1 MKYAAKHSRID
12 MSKTLKAIAIAFWH
26 PLRSRLSTFKL
37 VSGVVVALLMSF
49 VFYFFSCAMLEAFRV
64 MTVTP
69 EYDIWVPSE
78 KERSFYQLFF
88 AFVSVVFA
96 QSFCLAYWFDGPR
109 RFFEQRHR
117 SAVQIVNGQRNLN
130 WYFLH
135 WFAKVLLCWFCIFS
149 FPGAFYAFSLYPD
162 FKHLFIL
169 LIIVLFLHPWVAM
182 RQAFKRKTLKWMA
195 LSAALVTILAFGMSR
210 INVIDYKS
218 LENVFLSRNV
228 PHRYSLELPETD
240 ALEKVEHATLSQNA
254 YLVQSKD
261 NTESKCSII
270 VDGKTVDLEAFSES
284 MEDWRLCHNE
294 ADIPLL
300 SCRLNID
307 KKVKMK
313 EVDEVRQALADMR
326 FYRIQYAVVPRRR
339 ELDVRY
345 YTFLSLH
352 TLRIPVRFMD
362 DSLYQK
368 WIVDVSEIPNQI
380 VVMPKGIGTFEING
394 VTTEGKE
401 CKARFKDLIRQ
412 DLDYIIRFK
421 VDDEMLYGDY
431 INVMA
436 SAMEALNDLKEEY
449 ALERYLKH
457 WNQISSDEKVKEI
470 NEHLPFRFFEES
482 EMVIQK

>member
-1 MKYAAKHSRID
+1 MKRI
-12 MSKTLKAIAIAFWH
+12 LKAMATAFWN

-37 VSGVVVALLMSF
+37 VSGVVMALLMSF
-49 VFYFFSCAMLEAFRV
+49 VFYFFSCAMLEAFRL
-64 MTVTP
+64 MTVTL
-69 EYDIWVPSE
+69 EFDIWVPSE

-88 AFVSVVFA
+88 AFVSTLLA

-109 RFFEQRHR
+109 RFFERGHR

-130 WYFLH
+130 WYFLY
-135 WFAKVLLCWFCIFS
+135 WFAKVFLCWFCIFS

-169 LIIVLFLHPWVAM
+169 IIIVLFLHPWVTM
-182 RQAFKRKTLKWMA
+182 RLAYKRKTLKWMA
-195 LSAALVTILAFGMSR
+195 LSAVLVTVLAYSLSR
-210 INVIDYKS
+210 INVVDYKS
-218 LENVFLSRNV
+218 LENAFLTRNIPYV
-228 PHRYSLELPETD
+228 YDLELPETET
-240 ALEKVEHATLSQNA
+240 LEKVEHATLSKNA

-261 NTESKCSII
+261 KTESKCLIV
-270 VDGKTVDLEAFSES
+270 VDGKTVDLKAFSES

-300 SCRLNID
+300 TCCLNID

-313 EVDEVRQALADMR
+313 DVDEVRQALADMR

-352 TLRIPVRFMD
+352 TLRIPVRFLD

-412 DLDYIIRFK
+412 DLNYIIRFK

>member
-1 MKYAAKHSRID
+1 MAN
-12 MSKTLKAIAIAFWH
+12 AFWH

-69 EYDIWVPSE
+69 EYDIWVLGE
-78 KERSFYQLFF
+78 KERAFYQLFF
-88 AFVSVVFA
+88 AFVSVILA
-96 QSFCLAYWFDGPR
+96 QSFCLVYWFDGPR
-109 RFFEQRHR
+109 RIFERRHH
-117 SAVQIVNGQRNLN
+117 SAVRIVNEQRNLN
-130 WYFLH
+130 WYFLC

-182 RQAFKRKTLKWMA
+182 RLAFKRKTMKWMA
-195 LSAALVTILAFGMSR
+195 LSAVLVTILAFGMSR
-210 INVIDYKS
+210 INVFDYEK
-218 LENVFLSRNV
+218 LENTFLSRNV
-228 PHRYSLELPETD
+228 YHSYGLELPETD
-240 ALEKVEHATLSQNA
+240 VVEKVEHASLCQNV
-254 YLVQSKD
+254 YLVLSKD
-261 NTESKCSII
+261 EADTTALLV
-270 VDGKTVDLEAFSES
+270 VDGETVDLKGLSEKMEA
-284 MEDWRLCHNE
+284 WRSCHNE

-300 SCRLNID
+300 TCRLNID

-313 EVDEVRQALADMR
+313 DVEEVLQVLADIR
-326 FYRIQYAVVPRRR
+326 LYRISYAVVPRHH

-345 YTFLSLH
+345 YYFLSFP
-352 TLRIPVRFMD
+352 TMRMPVRIYG
-362 DSLYQK
+362 DSIYQSR
-368 WIVDVSEIPNQI
+368 VEVVGEIPNQI
-380 VVMPKGIGTFEING
+380 VVTPLGSETYDING
-394 VTTEGKE
+394 AMVEGSG
-401 CKARFKDLIRQ
+401 CKLVLKGLIQQ

-470 NEHLPFRFFEES
+470 NAHLPFRFFEES

>member
-1 MKYAAKHSRID
+1 MNG
-12 MSKTLKAIAIAFWH
+12 TLKAMATAFWH

-49 VFYFFSCAMLEAFRV
+49 VFYFFSCAMLEAFRL

-69 EYDIWVPSE
+69 EFDIWVPSE

-88 AFVSVVFA
+88 AFVSTLLA

-109 RFFEQRHR
+109 RFFERGHR

-130 WYFLH
+130 WYFLY
-135 WFAKVLLCWFCIFS
+135 WFAKVFLCWFCIFS
-149 FPGAFYAFSLYPD
+149 FPGAFYAFSLYPG

-169 LIIVLFLHPWVAM
+169 LIIVLFMHPWVAM
-182 RQAFKRKTLKWMA
+182 RQAFKRKTVKWMA
-195 LSAALVTILAFGMSR
+195 LSAVLVAVLAFGMSR
-210 INVIDYKS
+210 INVVDYKS
-218 LENVFLSRNV
+218 LDNAFLSRNV
-228 PHRYSLELPETD
+228 PHRYSLELPETET
-240 ALEKVEHATLSQNA
+240 LEKVEHATLSKNA

-261 NTESKCSII
+261 KTESKCLIV
-270 VDGKTVDLEAFSES
+270 VDGKTVDLKAFSES

-294 ADIPLL
+294 ADFPLL
-300 SCRLNID
+300 NCRLNID

-313 EVDEVRQALADMR
+313 DVDEVRQALADMR

-352 TLRIPVRFMD
+352 TLRIPVRFLD

-412 DLDYIIRFK
+412 DLNYIIRFK

-431 INVMA
+431 ITVMA

-449 ALERYLKH
+449 AMERYLKH
-457 WNQISSDEKVKEI
+457 WAQLYPEEEEEVYYRF
-470 NEHLPFRFFEES
+470 PFRFFED
-482 EMVIQK
+482 K

>member
-1 MKYAAKHSRID
+1 MNR
-12 MSKTLKAIAIAFWH
+12 TLKAMATAFWH

-37 VSGVVVALLMSF
+37 VSGVVMALLMSF
-49 VFYFFSCAMLEAFRV
+49 VFYFFSCAMLEAFRL

-69 EYDIWVPSE
+69 EFDIWVPSE

-109 RFFEQRHR
+109 RFFERGHR

-130 WYFLH
+130 WYFLY

-182 RQAFKRKTLKWMA
+182 RQAFKRKTVKWMA
-195 LSAALVTILAFGMSR
+195 LSAALVTVLAFGMSR
-210 INVIDYKS
+210 INVVDFKS
-218 LENVFLSRNV
+218 LDNTFLSRNV
-228 PHRYSLELPETD
+228 PHRYNLELPETD
-240 ALEKVEHATLSQNA
+240 AVLKMQRAWLSKIV
-254 YLVQSKD
+254 YLVQDKD
-261 NTESKCSII
+261 EPEPQCLVI
-270 VDGKTVDLEAFSES
+270 VDGKIMDLPTFSGS

-300 SCRLNID
+300 TCCLNID

-313 EVDEVRQALADMR
+313 DVDEVLQVLADIR
-326 FYRIQYAVVPRRR
+326 FYRIQYAVVPKHR

-345 YTFLSLH
+345 YNFLALN
-352 TLRIPVRFMD
+352 TMRLPIRFHG
-362 DSLYQK
+362 DSIYQR
-368 WIVDVSEIPNQI
+368 WVEGVGEIPNQI
-380 VVMPKGIGTFEING
+380 IVTSLGAETYDVNGTL
-394 VTTEGKE
+394 VEGTE
-401 CKARFKDLIRQ
+401 CKTVFKDLIRQ
-412 DLDYIIRFK
+412 DLNYIIRFK
-421 VDDEMLYGDY
+421 VDDEMLYGEY
-431 INVMA
+431 ITVMA

-449 ALERYLKH
+449 AMERYLKH
-457 WNQISSDEKVKEI
+457 WDQLYPDEEEEI
-470 NEHLPFRFFEES
+470 YYRFQFRFFEE
-482 EMVIQK
+482 K

>member
-1 MKYAAKHSRID
+1 MNRV
-12 MSKTLKAIAIAFWH
+12 LKAMAAAFWH

-49 VFYFFSCAMLEAFRV
+49 VFYFFSCAMLEAFRL
-64 MTVTP
+64 MTLTP

-117 SAVQIVNGQRNLN
+117 SSVQIVNGQRNLN
-130 WYFLH
+130 WYFLY
-135 WFAKVLLCWFCIFS
+135 WFAKVLLCWFCIFG

-162 FKHLFIL
+162 FKHLFVL

-182 RQAFKRKTLKWMA
+182 RQAFKRKTVKWMA

-210 INVIDYKS
+210 INVVDYKS
-218 LENVFLSRNV
+218 LDNTFLSRNV
-228 PHRYSLELPETD
+228 PHRYSLELPETE
-240 ALEKVEHATLSQNA
+240 AVEKVEHAMLSKNV
-254 YLVQSKD
+254 YVVQSKD
-261 NTESKCSII
+261 NTEPKCLIV
-270 VDGKTVDLEAFSES
+270 VDGKTVDLKAFSGS

-313 EVDEVRQALADMR
+313 DVDEVRQALADMR

-368 WIVDVSEIPNQI
+368 WIVDVSVIPNQI

-412 DLDYIIRFK
+412 DLNYIIRFK

>member
-1 MKYAAKHSRID
+1 MNR
-12 MSKTLKAIAIAFWH
+12 TLKAMAAAFWH

-37 VSGVVVALLMSF
+37 VSGVVMALLLSF

-64 MTVTP
+64 MTLTP

-130 WYFLH
+130 WYFLS
-135 WFAKVLLCWFCIFS
+135 WFAKVIFGWFIFLS
-149 FPGAFYAFSLYPD
+149 IPGGFYAFSLYPD
-162 FKHLFIL
+162 FKHLFVL

-182 RQAFKRKTLKWMA
+182 RQAFKRKTVKWMS

-210 INVIDYKS
+210 INMVDYKS
-218 LENVFLSRNV
+218 LENAFLTRNV
-228 PHRYSLELPETD
+228 PHRYGLELPETE
-240 ALEKVEHATLSQNA
+240 AVEKVENAMLSKNV
-254 YLVQSKD
+254 YVVQSKD
-261 NTESKCSII
+261 NAEPKCLIV
-270 VDGKTVDLEAFSES
+270 VDGKTVDLKEFSGS

-294 ADIPLL
+294 ADFPLL
-300 SCRLNID
+300 NCRLNID

-313 EVDEVRQALADMR
+313 DVDEVLQALADIR
-326 FYRIQYAVVPRRR
+326 FYRIQYAAVPKHR

-345 YTFLSLH
+345 YNFLALH
-352 TLRIPVRFMD
+352 AMRLPIRFYG
-362 DSLYQK
+362 DSIYQQ
-368 WIVDVSEIPNQI
+368 WVEGVGEIPNQI
-380 VVMPKGIGTFEING
+380 IVTSLGAETYDVNGTL
-394 VTTEGKE
+394 VEGAE
-401 CKARFKDLIRQ
+401 CKTIFKELIRQ
-412 DLDYIIRFK
+412 NLDYIIRFK

-436 SAMEALNDLKEEY
+436 LAMEALNDLKEEY

>member
-1 MKYAAKHSRID
+1 MNR
-12 MSKTLKAIAIAFWH
+12 TVKAMANAFWH

-49 VFYFFSCAMLEAFRV
+49 VFYFFSCAMLEAFRL

-88 AFVSVVFA
+88 AFVSTLLA

-109 RFFEQRHR
+109 RVFERGHR

-130 WYFLH
+130 WYFLS
-135 WFAKVLLCWFCIFS
+135 WFAKVIFGWFIFLS
-149 FPGAFYAFSLYPD
+149 IPDGFYAFSLYPD

-182 RQAFKRKTLKWMA
+182 RQAFKRKTVKWMA
-195 LSAALVTILAFGMSR
+195 LSAVLVTVLAFGMSR
-210 INVIDYKS
+210 INVVDYKS
-218 LENVFLSRNV
+218 LDNAFLSRNV
-228 PHRYSLELPETD
+228 PYVYGLELPETE
-240 ALEKVEHATLSQNA
+240 ALEKVESATLSKNA

-261 NTESKCSII
+261 KTDPKCLMI
-270 VDGKTVDLEAFSES
+270 VDGKTVDLKAFSES

-294 ADIPLL
+294 AEIPLL
-300 SCRLNID
+300 NCRLNID

-313 EVDEVRQALADMR
+313 DVDEVRQALADMR
-326 FYRIQYAVVPRRR
+326 FYRVQYAVVPRHR

-352 TLRIPVRFMD
+352 TQRLPVRFLG

-368 WIVDVSEIPNQI
+368 WIEDVSEIPNQV
-380 VVMPKGIGTFEING
+380 VVMSKGTGTFEING
-394 VTTEGKE
+394 VMTEGRG
-401 CKARFKDLIRQ
+401 CKARFRELIQQ
-412 DLDYIIRFK
+412 DLNYIIRFK
-421 VDDEMLYGDY
+421 VDEELLYGDY
-431 INVMA
+431 MEIVT
-436 SAMEALNDLKEEY
+436 SAMEALNELKDEY
-449 ALERYLKH
+449 AMEKFSKH
-457 WNQISSDEKVKEI
+457 WDQLRS
-470 NEHLPFRFFEES
+470 NEEEEVYYRFPCRFFEE
-482 EMVIQK
+482 K

>member
-1 MKYAAKHSRID
+1 MKRV
-12 MSKTLKAIAIAFWH
+12 LKAMAAAFWH

-49 VFYFFSCAMLEAFRV
+49 VFYFFSCAMLEAFRL

-69 EYDIWVPSE
+69 EFDIWVPSE

-88 AFVSVVFA
+88 AFVSTLLA

-109 RFFEQRHR
+109 RFFERGHR

-130 WYFLH
+130 WYFLY
-135 WFAKVLLCWFCIFS
+135 WFAKVFLCWFCIFS
-149 FPGAFYAFSLYPD
+149 FPGAFYAFSLYPG

-169 LIIVLFLHPWVAM
+169 LIIVLFMHPWVAM
-182 RQAFKRKTLKWMA
+182 RQAFKRKTVKWMA
-195 LSAALVTILAFGMSR
+195 LSAVLVAVLAFGMSR
-210 INVIDYKS
+210 INVVDYKS
-218 LENVFLSRNV
+218 LDNAFLSRNV
-228 PHRYSLELPETD
+228 PHRYSLELPETET
-240 ALEKVEHATLSQNA
+240 LEKVEHATLSKNA

-261 NTESKCSII
+261 KTESKCLIV
-270 VDGKTVDLEAFSES
+270 VDGKTVDLKAFSES

-294 ADIPLL
+294 ADFPLL
-300 SCRLNID
+300 NCRLNID

-313 EVDEVRQALADMR
+313 DVDEVRQALADMR

-352 TLRIPVRFMD
+352 TLRIPVRFLD

-412 DLDYIIRFK
+412 DLNYIIRFK

-431 INVMA
+431 ITVMA

-449 ALERYLKH
+449 AMERYLKH
-457 WNQISSDEKVKEI
+457 WAQLYPEEEEEVYYRF
-470 NEHLPFRFFEES
+470 PFRFFED
-482 EMVIQK
+482 K

>member
-1 MKYAAKHSRID
+1 MNRV
-12 MSKTLKAIAIAFWH
+12 LKAMATVFWH

-49 VFYFFSCAMLEAFRV
+49 VFYFFSCAMLEAFRL

-69 EYDIWVPSE
+69 EYDIWVPSA

-88 AFVSVVFA
+88 AFVSTLLA

-109 RFFEQRHR
+109 KFFGRRHR
-117 SAVQIVNGQRNLN
+117 SAIQIVNGQRNLN
-130 WYFLH
+130 WYFLS
-135 WFAKVLLCWFCIFS
+135 WFAKVVLVWFIVLG

-169 LIIVLFLHPWVAM
+169 IIIVLFLHPWVTM
-182 RQAFKRKTLKWMA
+182 RLAYKRKTLKWMA
-195 LSAALVTILAFGMSR
+195 LSAVLVTVLAYSLSR
-210 INVIDYKS
+210 INVVDYKS
-218 LENVFLSRNV
+218 LENAFLTRNIPYV
-228 PHRYSLELPETD
+228 YDLELPETET
-240 ALEKVEHATLSQNA
+240 LEKVERAMLSKNA

-261 NTESKCSII
+261 KTESKCLIV
-270 VDGKTVDLEAFSES
+270 VDGKTVDLKAFSES

-300 SCRLNID
+300 NCRLNID

-313 EVDEVRQALADMR
+313 DVDEVRQALADMR
-326 FYRIQYAVVPRRR
+326 FYRVQYAVVPRHR

-352 TLRIPVRFMD
+352 TQRLPVRFLG

-368 WIVDVSEIPNQI
+368 WIEDVSEIPNQI
-380 VVMPKGIGTFEING
+380 VVMPKETGTFEING

-401 CKARFKDLIRQ
+401 CKAKFRDLIQQ
-412 DLDYIIRFK
+412 DLNYIIRFK
-421 VDDEMLYGDY
+421 VDEEMLYSDY
-431 INVMA
+431 ITVMA

-449 ALERYLKH
+449 AMERYLKH
-457 WNQISSDEKVKEI
+457 WVQLYPEEEEEVYYRF
-470 NEHLPFRFFEES
+470 PFRFFEE
-482 EMVIQK
+482 K

>member
-1 MKYAAKHSRID
+1 MNRV
-12 MSKTLKAIAIAFWH
+12 LKAMAAAFWH

-37 VSGVVVALLMSF
+37 VSGVVMALLMSF
-49 VFYFFSCAMLEAFRV
+49 VFYFFSCAMLEAFRL

-69 EYDIWVPSE
+69 EFDIWVPSE

-117 SAVQIVNGQRNLN
+117 WAVQIVNGQRNLN
-130 WYFLH
+130 WYFLY

-149 FPGAFYAFSLYPD
+149 FPGAFYAFSLYPG

-169 LIIVLFLHPWVAM
+169 LIIVLFMHPWVAM
-182 RQAFKRKTLKWMA
+182 RQAFKRKTVKWMA
-195 LSAALVTILAFGMSR
+195 LSAVLVAVLAFGMSR
-210 INVIDYKS
+210 INVVDYKS
-218 LENVFLSRNV
+218 LDNAFLSRNV
-228 PHRYSLELPETD
+228 PHRYSLELPETET
-240 ALEKVEHATLSQNA
+240 LEKVEHATLSKNA

-261 NTESKCSII
+261 KTESKCLIV
-270 VDGKTVDLEAFSES
+270 VDGKTVDLKAFSES

-294 ADIPLL
+294 ADFPLL
-300 SCRLNID
+300 NCRLNID

-313 EVDEVRQALADMR
+313 DVDEVRQALADMR

-352 TLRIPVRFMD
+352 SLRIPVRFLD

-412 DLDYIIRFK
+412 DLNYIIRFK

-431 INVMA
+431 ITVMA

-449 ALERYLKH
+449 AMERYLKH
-457 WNQISSDEKVKEI
+457 WAQLYPEEEEEVYYRF
-470 NEHLPFRFFEES
+470 PFRFFED
-482 EMVIQK
+482 K

>member
-1 MKYAAKHSRID
+1 MNRI
-12 MSKTLKAIAIAFWH
+12 LKAMANAFWH

-37 VSGVVVALLMSF
+37 VSGVVMALLMSF

-64 MTVTP
+64 MTLTP
-69 EYDIWVPSE
+69 EYDIWVPSK

-130 WYFLH
+130 WYFLS
-135 WFAKVLLCWFCIFS
+135 WFAKVIFGWFIFLS
-149 FPGAFYAFSLYPD
+149 IPGGFYAFSLYPD
-162 FKHLFIL
+162 FKHLFVL

-182 RQAFKRKTLKWMA
+182 RQAFKRKTVKWMS

-210 INVIDYKS
+210 INMVDYKS
-218 LENVFLSRNV
+218 LDNTFLSQNV
-228 PHRYSLELPETD
+228 PHRYGLELPETE
-240 ALEKVEHATLSQNA
+240 AVEKVEHAMLSKNV
-254 YLVQSKD
+254 YVVQSKD
-261 NTESKCSII
+261 NAEPKCLI
-270 VDGKTVDLEAFSES
+270 VVDDKTVDLKEFSGS

-313 EVDEVRQALADMR
+313 DVDEVLQALADIR
-326 FYRIQYAVVPRRR
+326 FYRIQFAVVPRHRL
-339 ELDVRY
+339 LDVRY
-345 YTFLSLH
+345 YNFLALN
-352 TLRIPVRFMD
+352 TMRLPIRFYG
-362 DSLYQK
+362 DSIYQR
-368 WIVDVSEIPNQI
+368 WVEGVGEIPNQI
-380 VVMPKGIGTFEING
+380 IVTSLGAETYDVNGTL
-394 VTTEGKE
+394 VEGTE
-401 CKARFKDLIRQ
+401 CKTIFKDLIQQ

-431 INVMA
+431 ITVMA

-470 NEHLPFRFFEES
+470 NEHLPFRFFEE
-482 EMVIQK
+482 K

>member
-1 MKYAAKHSRID
+1 MKR
-12 MSKTLKAIAIAFWH
+12 TLKAMATAFWH

-49 VFYFFSCAMLEAFRV
+49 VFYFFSCAMLEAFRL

-69 EYDIWVPSE
+69 EFDIWVPSE

-88 AFVSVVFA
+88 AFVSTLLA

-109 RFFEQRHR
+109 RFFERGHR

-130 WYFLH
+130 WYFLY
-135 WFAKVLLCWFCIFS
+135 WFAKVFLCWFCIFS

-182 RQAFKRKTLKWMA
+182 RQAFKRKTVKWMA
-195 LSAALVTILAFGMSR
+195 LSAVLVAVLAFGMSR
-210 INVIDYKS
+210 INVVDYKS
-218 LENVFLSRNV
+218 LENAFLTRNV
-228 PHRYSLELPETD
+228 PHRYGLELPETET
-240 ALEKVEHATLSQNA
+240 LEKVEHATLSKNA

-261 NTESKCSII
+261 KTESKCLIV
-270 VDGKTVDLEAFSES
+270 VDGKTVDLKEFSGS

-294 ADIPLL
+294 ADFPLL
-300 SCRLNID
+300 NCRLNID

-313 EVDEVRQALADMR
+313 DVDEVRQALADMR

-352 TLRIPVRFMD
+352 TLRIPVRFLD

-412 DLDYIIRFK
+412 DLNYIIRFK

-431 INVMA
+431 ITVMA

-449 ALERYLKH
+449 AMERYLKH
-457 WNQISSDEKVKEI
+457 WAQLYPEEEEEVYYRF
-470 NEHLPFRFFEES
+470 PFRFFED
-482 EMVIQK
+482 K

>member
-1 MKYAAKHSRID
+1 MKRI
-12 MSKTLKAIAIAFWH
+12 LKAMATAFWH

-37 VSGVVVALLMSF
+37 VSGVVMALLMSF
-49 VFYFFSCAMLEAFRV
+49 VFYFFSCAMLEAFRL

-69 EYDIWVPSE
+69 EFDIWVPSE

-88 AFVSVVFA
+88 AFVSTLLA

-109 RFFEQRHR
+109 RFFERGHR

-130 WYFLH
+130 WYFLY
-135 WFAKVLLCWFCIFS
+135 WFAKVFLCWFCIFS

-169 LIIVLFLHPWVAM
+169 IIIVLFLHPWVTM
-182 RQAFKRKTLKWMA
+182 RLAYKRKTLKWMA
-195 LSAALVTILAFGMSR
+195 LSAVLVTVLAYSLSR
-210 INVIDYKS
+210 INVVDYKS
-218 LENVFLSRNV
+218 LENAFLTRNIPYV
-228 PHRYSLELPETD
+228 YDLELPETET
-240 ALEKVEHATLSQNA
+240 LEKVEHATLSKNA

-261 NTESKCSII
+261 KTESKCLIV
-270 VDGKTVDLEAFSES
+270 VDGKTVDLKAFSES

-294 ADIPLL
+294 ADFPLL
-300 SCRLNID
+300 NCRLNID

-313 EVDEVRQALADMR
+313 DVDEVRQALADMR

-352 TLRIPVRFMD
+352 TLRIPVRFLD

-412 DLDYIIRFK
+412 DLNYIIRFK

>member
-1 MKYAAKHSRID
+1 MNR
-12 MSKTLKAIAIAFWH
+12 TLKAMATAFWH

-64 MTVTP
+64 MTVTS

-130 WYFLH
+130 WYFLS
-135 WFAKVLLCWFCIFS
+135 WFAKVIFGWFIFLS
-149 FPGAFYAFSLYPD
+149 IPGGFYAFSLYPD

-182 RQAFKRKTLKWMA
+182 RQAFKRKTVKWMA
-195 LSAALVTILAFGMSR
+195 LSAVLVTVFAFGMSK
-210 INVIDYKS
+210 INVVDYKS
-218 LENVFLSRNV
+218 LDNTFLSRNV

-240 ALEKVEHATLSQNA
+240 AVLKMQHATLSKNA

-261 NTESKCSII
+261 KTESKCLIV
-270 VDGKTVDLEAFSES
+270 VDGKTVDLNAFSES

-313 EVDEVRQALADMR
+313 DVDEVLQALADIR
-326 FYRIQYAVVPRRR
+326 FYRIQYAAVPKHR

-345 YTFLSLH
+345 YNFLALH
-352 TLRIPVRFMD
+352 AMRLPIRFYG
-362 DSLYQK
+362 DSIYQQ
-368 WIVDVSEIPNQI
+368 WVEGVGEIPNQI
-380 VVMPKGIGTFEING
+380 IVTSLGAETYDVNGTL
-394 VTTEGKE
+394 VEGTE
-401 CKARFKDLIRQ
+401 CKTIFKDLIRQ
-412 DLDYIIRFK
+412 DLNYIIRFK
-421 VDDEMLYGDY
+421 VDDEMLYGEY
-431 INVMA
+431 ITVMA

-482 EMVIQK
+482 EIVIQK

>member
-1 MKYAAKHSRID
+1 MNRV
-12 MSKTLKAIAIAFWH
+12 LKAMAAAFWH

-88 AFVSVVFA
+88 SFVSVVFA

-117 SAVQIVNGQRNLN
+117 WAVQIVNGQRNLN
-130 WYFLH
+130 WYFLY

-182 RQAFKRKTLKWMA
+182 RQAFKRKTVKWIA
-195 LSAALVTILAFGMSR
+195 LSAALVTVLAFGMSR
-210 INVIDYKS
+210 INVVDYKS
-218 LENVFLSRNV
+218 LEIAFLSRNV
-228 PHRYSLELPETD
+228 PHQYGLELPETEAVEKSEHH
-240 ALEKVEHATLSQNA
+240 ALSHDV

-261 NTESKCSII
+261 EVDLKCLLV
-270 VDGKTVDLEAFSES
+270 VDGETVDSQTFSEK
-284 MEDWRLCHNE
+284 MEEWRSRFGE
-294 ADIPLL
+294 YDFPLL
-300 SCRLNID
+300 TCRLSID

-313 EVDEVRQALADMR
+313 DVDEVLQALADIR
-326 FYRIQYAVVPRRR
+326 FYRIQYAAVPKHR
-339 ELDVRY
+339 ELNVRY
-345 YTFLSLH
+345 YNFLALH
-352 TLRIPVRFMD
+352 AMRLPIRFYG
-362 DSLYQK
+362 DSIYQQ
-368 WIVDVSEIPNQI
+368 WVEGVGEIPNQI
-380 VVMPKGIGTFEING
+380 IVTSLGAETYDVNGTL
-394 VTTEGKE
+394 VEGAE
-401 CKARFKDLIRQ
+401 CKTIFKELIRQ
-412 DLDYIIRFK
+412 NLDYIIRFK

-431 INVMA
+431 ITVMA
-436 SAMEALNDLKEEY
+436 SVREALNELKDEY
-449 ALERYLKH
+449 AIEKYLKH
-457 WNQISSDEKVKEI
+457 WEQLYPDEEEEI
-470 NEHLPFRFFEES
+470 YYRFPFRFFEE
-482 EMVIQK
+482 K

>member
-1 MKYAAKHSRID
+1 
-12 MSKTLKAIAIAFWH
+12 MSGVLKAIATVFWH

-49 VFYFFSCAMLEAFRV
+49 VFYFFSCAMLEAFRL
-64 MTVTP
+64 MTVTL

-88 AFVSVVFA
+88 AFVSVILA

-109 RFFEQRHR
+109 RVFERGHR

-130 WYFLH
+130 WYFLY

-149 FPGAFYAFSLYPD
+149 FPGSFYAFSLYPD

-182 RQAFKRKTLKWMA
+182 RQAFKRKTVKWMA
-195 LSAALVTILAFGMSR
+195 LSAVLVTVLAFGMSR
-210 INVIDYKS
+210 INVVDYKS
-218 LENVFLSRNV
+218 LDNAFLSRNV
-228 PHRYSLELPETD
+228 PHRYSLELPETE
-240 ALEKVEHATLSQNA
+240 ALEKVEHATLSKNA

-261 NTESKCSII
+261 KTESKCLIV
-270 VDGKTVDLEAFSES
+270 VDGKTVDLKAFSES

-313 EVDEVRQALADMR
+313 DVDEVRQALADMR
-326 FYRIQYAVVPRRR
+326 FYRVQYAVVPRHR

-345 YTFLSLH
+345 YAFLSLH
-352 TLRIPVRFMD
+352 PQRIPVRFLG

-368 WIVDVSEIPNQI
+368 WIEDVSDIPNQI
-380 VVMPKGIGTFEING
+380 VVMPKGTGTFEING
-394 VTTEGKE
+394 VTTEERE
-401 CKARFKDLIRQ
+401 CKARFRYLIQQ

-421 VDDEMLYGDY
+421 VDEELLYGDY
-431 INVMA
+431 MEIVT
-436 SAMEALNDLKEEY
+436 SAMEVLNELKDEFAMEKY
-449 ALERYLKH
+449 SKHCGQLYSDEALE
-457 WNQISSDEKVKEI
+457 EI
-470 NEHLPFRFFEES
+470 NSRFPFRFFEE
-482 EMVIQK
+482 K

>member
-1 MKYAAKHSRID
+1 MNRV
-12 MSKTLKAIAIAFWH
+12 LKAMAAAFWH

-37 VSGVVVALLMSF
+37 VSGIVVALLMSF

-130 WYFLH
+130 WYFLS
-135 WFAKVLLCWFCIFS
+135 WFAKVIFGWFIFLS
-149 FPGAFYAFSLYPD
+149 IPGSFYAFSLYPD
-162 FKHLFIL
+162 FKHLFVL
-169 LIIVLFLHPWVAM
+169 LIIVLFMHPWVAM
-182 RQAFKRKTLKWMA
+182 RQAFKRKTVKWMA
-195 LSAALVTILAFGMSR
+195 LSAALVAVLAFGMSR
-210 INVIDYKS
+210 INVVDYKS
-218 LENVFLSRNV
+218 LDNAFLSRNV
-228 PHRYSLELPETD
+228 PHRYSLELPETE
-240 ALEKVEHATLSQNA
+240 AVEKMEHAMLSKNV
-254 YLVQSKD
+254 YVVQSKD
-261 NTESKCSII
+261 NAEPKCLI
-270 VDGKTVDLEAFSES
+270 VVDDKTVDLKEFSGS

-313 EVDEVRQALADMR
+313 DVDEVLQALADIR
-326 FYRIQYAVVPRRR
+326 FYRIQYAAVPKHR

-345 YTFLSLH
+345 YNFLALH
-352 TLRIPVRFMD
+352 AMRLPIRFYG
-362 DSLYQK
+362 DSIYQQ
-368 WIVDVSEIPNQI
+368 WVEGVGEIPNQI
-380 VVMPKGIGTFEING
+380 IVTSLGAETYDVNGTL
-394 VTTEGKE
+394 VEGTE
-401 CKARFKDLIRQ
+401 CKTIFKDLIRQ
-412 DLDYIIRFK
+412 DLNYIIRFK
-421 VDDEMLYGDY
+421 VDDEMLYGEY
-431 INVMA
+431 ITVMA

-482 EMVIQK
+482 EIVIQK

>member
-1 MKYAAKHSRID
+1 MNRV
-12 MSKTLKAIAIAFWH
+12 LKAMATVFWH
-26 PLRSRLSTFKL
+26 PMRSRLSTFKL

-49 VFYFFSCAMLEAFRV
+49 VFYFFSCAMMEAFRL

-88 AFVSVVFA
+88 AFVSVILA

-109 RFFEQRHR
+109 RVFERGHR

-130 WYFLH
+130 WYFLY

-182 RQAFKRKTLKWMA
+182 RMAFKRKALKFMA
-195 LSAALVTILAFGMSR
+195 LSAVLVIVLAFGMSR
-210 INVIDYKS
+210 INVVDYKS
-218 LENVFLSRNV
+218 LDNAFLSRNV
-228 PHRYSLELPETD
+228 PHRYSLELPETE
-240 ALEKVEHATLSQNA
+240 ALEKVEHATLSKNA
-254 YLVQSKD
+254 YLVQCKD
-261 NTESKCSII
+261 KTESKCLIV
-270 VDGKTVDLEAFSES
+270 VDGKTVDLKAFSES
-284 MEDWRLCHNE
+284 MEDWRLCHNV

-313 EVDEVRQALADMR
+313 DVDEVRQALADMR
-326 FYRIQYAVVPRRR
+326 FYRVQYAVVPRHR

-352 TLRIPVRFMD
+352 PQRIPVRFLG

-368 WIVDVSEIPNQI
+368 WIEDVSDIPNQI
-380 VVMPKGIGTFEING
+380 VVMPKGTGTFEING

-401 CKARFKDLIRQ
+401 CKARFRDLIQQ

-421 VDDEMLYGDY
+421 VDEELLYGGY
-431 INVMA
+431 VEIVT
-436 SAMEALNDLKEEY
+436 SAMEALNELKDKFAMEKY
-449 ALERYLKH
+449 SKH
-457 WNQISSDEKVKEI
+457 WRQLYSDEELEEI
-470 NEHLPFRFFEES
+470 NSRFPFRFFEE
-482 EMVIQK
+482 K